1 MIKITVFILFALI
14 HFTAC
19 SNYTNNSENTVTNEI
34 QITNNTFSNET
45 LKVGIYI
52 YDYPMFHSSNN
63 NIGGFDYDLMHEI
76 ADASDFEIQFVPMQF
91 SDLIPSLRR
100 DDIDI
105 IIAAMSITE
114 ERKQLVNFSDRYL
127 TAGQSIV
134 VNKGNTNIKTTN
146 DLAGKTVGVI
156 KDTVSDMI
164 ISKTE
169 GIHQIERFDIA
180 GSALLSLKRN
190 KIDAIMIDKLTCINY
205 IQYDKDLTIVQTI
218 EYPEIGYGI
227 AVRKDDYT
235 LLHKVNSGLQEI
247 MTNGTYQ
254 KLVDKYL

>member
-1 MIKITVFILFALI
+1 MMKFIHIIFIILLITVS
-14 HFTAC
+14 C
-19 SNYTNNSENTVTNEI
+19 GNS
-34 QITNNTFSNET
+34 SDNET
-45 LKVGIYI
+45 DSTDTLPSSQPKKSIDVGIYV
-52 YDYPMFHSSNN
+52 YDYPFGYLSNGI
-63 NIGGFDYDLMHEI
+63 IGGFDYDLMHEI

-146 DLAGKTVGVI
+146 DLAEKTVGVI